1 MTLKNVSNVQMVE
14 KNCEKLFG
22 DKMMLIPST
31 RKNKKYMLFD
41 WIITLKF
48 IHFGDIRYKD
58 YTKYLEL
65 YGPEIANQHRERY
78 LKRATKLRGDW
89 QDNPFSPNNLSI
101 NLLWNNLT

>member
-1 MTLKNVSNVQMVE
+1 MILKDVSNIQMVE

-22 DKMMLIPST
+22 DKMMLLPST

-41 WIITLKF
+41 WVSLKF

-78 LKRATKLRGDW
+78 LKRATKIRGVW
-89 QDNPFSPNNLSI
+89 EENIFSPNNLSI
-101 NLLWNNLT
+101 NLLWN

>member
-1 MTLKNVSNVQMVE
+1 MTLKDVSNIQMVE

-22 DKMMLIPST
+22 DKMILLESN
-31 RKNKKYMLFD
+31 RKNKKYMIYDYL
-41 WIITLKF
+41 THKM

-78 LKRATKLRGDW
+78 LKRATKIKSDW
-89 QDNPFSPNNLSI
+89 KENIFSPNNLSI
-101 NLLWNNLT
+101 NLLWN

>member
-1 MTLKNVSNVQMVE
+1 MILKDVSNIQMVE

-22 DKMMLIPST
+22 DKMMLLPST
-31 RKNKKYMLFD
+31 RQSKKYMLFD
-41 WIITLKF
+41 WISLKF
-48 IHFGDIRYKD
+48 IHFGSANHLD

-78 LKRATKLRGDW
+78 LKRATKIRGDW

>member
-1 MTLKNVSNVQMVE
+1 MILSNVSNVQMVE

-22 DKMMLIPST
+22 DKMILLESN
-31 RKNKKYMLFD
+31 RKNKKYMIYDYL
-41 WIITLKF
+41 THKM
-48 IHFGDIRYKD
+48 IHFGSANHLD

-78 LKRATKLRGDW
+78 LKRATKIRGDW
-89 QDNPFSPNNLSI
+89 KDNPFSANNLSI